1 MGPKLKES
9 EHKKFVGKNGRRIKW
24 DLEKRELWVDL
35 IKINYMLY
43 EIHKQT
49 QLYPLNLEMTTV
61 GISVLTAAQKVL
73 GRLPS

>member
-9 EHKKFVGKNGRRIKW
+9 ELKKFVGKNGRRIKW

-43 EIHKQT
+43 EIHKQLDST
-49 QLYPLNLEMTTV
+49 LSIKP
-61 GISVLTAAQKVL
+61 
-73 GRLPS
+73 